1 MKTQFLFLLL
11 FLPLIGFAQQSAT
24 DTTGNFSTD
33 YRSTTGAAQY
43 PQAEIDIPPT
53 TDALQATLYE
63 LTDEY
68 YAVHQLHWN
77 LTGPLFISL
86 HELYEEMYTG
96 LSEQIDAVAER
107 KLALNQAADDR
118 PAAVAQNSDLAPAT
132 PEGFVTDK
140 RSLEIV
146 AARHKQ
152 LSDNLAERITATG
165 ETDLVTQDLL
175 ISVKYMV
182 DHQLY
187 KIRSFMK

>member
-1 MKTQFLFLLL
+1 MKTQLFSLLL
-11 FLPLIGFAQQSAT
+11 LLPVLGFAQTSGA
-24 DTTGNFSTD
+24 DTTANFSTD
-33 YRSTTGAAQY
+33 YRSTTGANQY
-43 PQAEIDIPPT
+43 PEAEIDVPPT

-77 LTGPLFISL
+77 ITGPLFISL
-86 HELYEEMYTG
+86 HELYEEIYTG
-96 LSEQIDAVAER
+96 LAEQIDAVAER
-107 KLALNQAADDR
+107 KLALNEAADDR
-118 PAAVAQNSDLAPAT
+118 PAAVAENSDLTPAT

-175 ISVKYMV
+175 IAVKYMV

-187 KIRSFMK
+187 KVRSFMK